1 MKLVCKY
8 RTVLVTIMTWDSCVA
23 EATVGNF
30 RRASIHKN
38 KLTRPPEA
46 ASWVVTGSS
55 VPCSFYHF
63 PFPDPDV
70 SFAATRPSV
79 ATPASS
85 SLFLFSLWFEACL
98 ATPPF
103 YILFTSLR
111 QTKYHPPLFIK
122 VTTSNV
128 VAILQ
133 ILLMLKNAEH
143 MAFLVFSEEPSPEDS
158 KRKQGRKRNETRKA
172 SLASYSSHTYTLWS
186 APVLLVLT
194 AWCFRTSLWLQLDAY
209 SLNQAYGFH
218 SGSKELPSR
227 IP

>member
-23 EATVGNF
+23 EAAVGNF

-63 PFPDPDV
+63 PFPDPDI

-85 SLFLFSLWFEACL
+85 SLFLFSLWFEAHL

-122 VTTSNV
+122 VTASNV

-133 ILLMLKNAEH
+133 ILQKCWRHGFFSLFWRTLSWRLK
-143 MAFLVFSEEPSPEDS
+143 
-158 KRKQGRKRNETRKA
+158 NETRKEKKWNKESFVGKLLKSHIYSMVSTSPSCVN
-172 SLASYSSHTYTLWS
+172 SL
-186 APVLLVLT
+186 V
-194 AWCFRTSLWLQLDAY
+194 F
-209 SLNQAYGFH
+209 
-218 SGSKELPSR
+218 
-227 IP
+227 